1 MATST
6 TTTTI
11 TTTTTT
17 TTNGII
23 PQFDKKSSP
32 ESIKLIMNS
41 KEHHVSYEVCFLL
54 YKNT

>member
-17 TTNGII
+17 TTTTTNGII
-23 PQFDKKSSP
+23 PEFDKKSSP

-41 KEHHVSYEVCFLL
+41 KEHEIS
-54 YKNT
+54 